1 MKRLNLIIMMF
12 AMVLVNTACDEKEE
26 PTPTFNHIIEL
37 DELMGYWQHLSTEYM
52 NTDITNCDELY
63 TSTIIP
69 EEKKGSIIF
78 DLNIK
83 PTLAPPTDIIYFD
96 AYCDWFFNCEN
107 INNNNWELKLHDTE
121 NKITIGSNTVFEVL
135 SYDKTR
141 KTLKIKMVEPDE
153 SYNTVGAIYTLKKQ

>member
-1 MKRLNLIIMMF
+1 MF
-12 AMVLVNTACDEKEE
+12 AMVLVNTACDDNKEE
-26 PTPTFNHIIEL
+26 LTPKFNHIIEL
-37 DELMGYWQHLSTEYM
+37 DELMGYWQHQSTEYM
-52 NTDITNCDELY
+52 GDVITNCDEL
-63 TSTIIP
+63 SASSKIP
-69 EEKKGSIIF
+69 ENKKGLIIF

-96 AYCDWFFNCEN
+96 AYCDWFKCNDNN
-107 INNNNWELKLHDTE
+107 IYDWRLKLHDTE